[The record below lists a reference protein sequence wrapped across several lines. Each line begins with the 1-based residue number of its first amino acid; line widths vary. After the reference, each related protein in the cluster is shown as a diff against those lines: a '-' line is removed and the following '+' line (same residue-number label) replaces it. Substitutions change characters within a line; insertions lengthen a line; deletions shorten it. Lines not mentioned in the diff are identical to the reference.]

1 MEFHHNNIFVAS
13 KIDIL
18 YISRG
23 TQEWIIALKQ
33 MQRIKKENEKSKF
46 KPKMCQSFFKTQLN

>member
-33 MQRIKKENEKSKF
+33 MQRIKKENEKTK
-46 KPKMCQSFFKTQLN
+46 L